1 MIYLEFISRESGIPR
16 EIFRY
21 IGDQSTS
28 WVQSDRDQFLGQLG
42 RTMRIGPHPAYLTI
56 FRVDGLARLQ
66 EWEDYFLSDNYP
78 SNLRSFAMQR
88 SLQMVRDGC
97 YDELIPTEQIGDG
110 LYVLEFFAADDDIGN
125 SDIENEFTQ
134 RKERHN
140 EARLVMLLRRI
151 GLLGPD
157 PGGIAGWRL
166 DSASDLESFIRAP
179 VRMRNV
185 NRREAGLYRK
195 FGKEIP

>member
-1 MIYLEFISRESGIPR
+1 MIYVEFISREATIPR

-28 WVQSDRDQFLGQLG
+28 WVGADRDQYLGQLG

-56 FRVDGLARLQ
+56 FRVDSLARLQ
-66 EWEDYFLSDNYP
+66 EWEDYFLSDAYYA
-78 SNLRSFAMQR
+78 NLRSFAMQR

-97 YDELIPTEQIGDG
+97 YDELVPTEPVGEG
-110 LYVLEFFAADDDIGN
+110 LYVLEFFSAADETSN
-125 SDIENEFTQ
+125 SDIANAFAL
-134 RKERHN
+134 RKEGHR

-166 DSASDLESFIRAP
+166 DSARELEPFIRAP
-179 VRMRNV
+179 VRMQNV
-185 NRREAGLYRK
+185 NRREAGLYRR

>member
-1 MIYLEFISRESGIPR
+1 MIYVEFISRDPGIPR

-21 IGDQSTS
+21 IGDQSAS
-28 WVQSDRDQFLGQLG
+28 WVQADRDQFLGQLG

-66 EWEDYFLSDNYP
+66 EWEDYFLSDKYP
-78 SNLRSFAMQR
+78 SNLRSHAMQR

-97 YDELIPTEQIGDG
+97 YDEIIRTEQIGDG
-110 LYVLEFFAADDDIGN
+110 LYFLEFFAADDDISN
-125 SDIENEFTQ
+125 SDLEIEFTQ
-134 RKERHN
+134 RRERHN

-151 GLLGPD
+151 DLLGPD

-166 DSASDLESFIRAP
+166 NSARDLEPFIRTP

-185 NRREAGLYRK
+185 CRREAGLYRS

>member
-1 MIYLEFISRESGIPR
+1 MIYVEFISREPAIPR

-21 IGDQSTS
+21 VADQSTS
-28 WVQSDRDQFLGQLG
+28 WVEAHRDQYLGQLG

-66 EWEDYFLSDNYP
+66 EWEDYFLSDAYHT
-78 SNLRSFAMQR
+78 NLRSFAMQR

-97 YDELIPTEQIGDG
+97 YDELVPTEPIGEG
-110 LYVLEFFAADDDIGN
+110 LYVLEFFSAADKTSN
-125 SDIENEFTQ
+125 SDIANEFALRTEGH
-134 RKERHN
+134 R

-157 PGGIAGWRL
+157 PGGMAGWRL
-166 DSASDLESFIRAP
+166 DSA
-179 VRMRNV
+179 
-185 NRREAGLYRK
+185 RE
-195 FGKEIP
+195 

>member
-1 MIYLEFISRESGIPR
+1 MIYLEFISREPGIPR

-21 IGDQSTS
+21 IGDQSAS
-28 WVQSDRDQFLGQLG
+28 WVQADRDQFLGQLG

-97 YDELIPTEQIGDG
+97 YDEIIPTEKIGDG
-110 LYVLEFFAADDDIGN
+110 LYVLEFFATDDDIRN

-166 DSASDLESFIRAP
+166 DSAMDLESFIRAP

-185 NRREAGLYRK
+185 NRSEAGLYRK

>member
-1 MIYLEFISRESGIPR
+1 MIYVEFISREPGIPR

-28 WVQSDRDQFLGQLG
+28 WVQADRDQFLGQLG

-56 FRVDGLARLQ
+56 FRVEGLARLQ
-66 EWEDYFLSDNYP
+66 EWEDYFLSDKYP

-97 YDELIPTEQIGDG
+97 YDEIIPTEQIGDG
-110 LYVLEFFAADDDIGN
+110 LYFLEFFAAADDISN
-125 SDIENEFTQ
+125 SEINHEFTQ
-134 RKERHN
+134 LKERHN
-140 EARLVMLLRRI
+140 EARLAMLLRRI
-151 GLLGPD
+151 DLLGPD

-166 DSASDLESFIRAP
+166 DSAKDLERFVRAP

-185 NRREAGLYRK
+185 KRCEAGLYRR

>member
-1 MIYLEFISRESGIPR
+1 M
-16 EIFRY
+16 
-21 IGDQSTS
+21 QA
-28 WVQSDRDQFLGQLG
+28 DRDQFLGQLG

-110 LYVLEFFAADDDIGN
+110 LYVLEFFAADDDISN